1 MSAMR
6 ACVTGGAGF
15 IGSHLVERLVA
26 DGASVCVLDDLS
38 VGTRENLAAVPAVDL
53 HVGDVRDPEAT
64 SAAVAGCDVVFH
76 LAALAS
82 VQRSVDH
89 PHPSID
95 VNMGG
100 TLQMLE
106 ACRRAGVRRF
116 VLAGSSSIYGDTPT
130 LPKSESL
137 PISPLSPYAA
147 SKAGAEALVH
157 AYRRTWGLEGVILRF
172 FNVYG
177 PRQSHTSAY
186 AGAIPVFLSACLE
199 GRPCTLFGDG
209 GHTRDFTFVTDTVDA
224 IVRAAH
230 VDAAAAEEAINI
242 GAGSRRSVREIL
254 TLIEQVVG
262 RELDLSEAPARSGDI
277 RHSEADVRRA
287 HAILDWQPQVAFEAG
302 LRRTAE
308 ALRVHDLGVERS
320 G

>member
-1 MSAMR
+1 MCDRRGGLHRLPSRR
-6 ACVTGGAGF
+6 ATRRRRCVRLRPGRSQRRHAREPRGRARGRPAGGRRARSRSHGRGRRRLRHGVPPCGAGF
-15 IGSHLVERLVA
+15 
-26 DGASVCVLDDLS
+26 GAAQ
-38 VGTRENLAAVPAVDL
+38 RRPPA
-53 HVGDVRDPEAT
+53 
-64 SAAVAGCDVVFH
+64 
-76 LAALAS
+76 
-82 VQRSVDH
+82 
-89 PHPSID
+89 
-95 VNMGG
+95 
-100 TLQMLE
+100 
-106 ACRRAGVRRF
+106 AGVRRF

-157 AYRRTWGLEGVILRF
+157 AYRRTWGLEGIILRF